1 MSEEIEEEEEEEE
14 EVRLEVRLRGEEAS
28 ERMREWRYHE

>member
-14 EVRLEVRLRGEEAS
+14 EVRREVRLRGEEAS
-28 ERMREWRYHE
+28 ERIKE